1 MWFYVIVLIL
11 QLKKIENFNN
21 MVSPDLVLVRNGDA
35 PKVKSPITITML
47 DLVRFYACS

>member
-1 MWFYVIVLIL
+1 MWFYVVLIL

-21 MVSPDLVLVRNGDA
+21 MLSPDLVLVRNGDA

-47 DLVRFYACS
+47 DLVRFYAYS